1 MERKKCFMVCPIDKE
16 GSDAR
21 INSDDLLNFL
31 INPVL
36 TEKGYEVIRADKIL
50 DNDIITDSILDML
63 RKADLVIADLTDKNP
78 NVFYELGY
86 RAALNLPIIQIIT
99 EGQTIP
105 FDVSGIRTHFYNI
118 HDLRKADSFRSNLKV
133 IIDKIESRV
142 SVQETE
148 RTLSSGEE
156 LKTFDIEVF
165 IPNISE
171 RHGSLQMVSMSVV
184 NKGDKRISL
193 TKISIEQNGKTF
205 DISSDNASKASFR
218 RGDQTLLES
227 AVLPIS
233 IGEGDCFRGFF
244 MIDDIQSGP
253 LHSGEAIVRI
263 FTTNGECS
271 KEITLPPTST
281 MSLFRSNL

>member
-1 MERKKCFMVCPIDKE
+1 MERKKCFMVCPIGEE
-16 GSDAR
+16 GSDVR
-21 INSDDLLNFL
+21 KNSDDVLKYL
-31 INPVL
+31 ITPVL
-36 TEKGYEVIRADKIL
+36 SEKGYEVIRADKIL
-50 DNDIITDSILDML
+50 DSDTITDTILDL
-63 RKADLVIADLTDKNP
+63 LKQADLVIADLTGKNP

-99 EGQTIP
+99 EGQSIP
-105 FDVSGIRTHFYNI
+105 FDVSGIRTHSYNI
-118 HDLRKADSFRSNLKV
+118 HEMSKVDSFKANLKG
-133 IIDKIESRV
+133 IIDTIETKIATQKAEGVMPSGAES
-142 SVQETE
+142 
-148 RTLSSGEE
+148 
-156 LKTFDIEVF
+156 KPFDIDFF
-165 IPNISE
+165 IPNLSE

-184 NKGDKRISL
+184 NNGDKRISL

-205 DISSDNASKASFR
+205 DISSDNASKASLR

-244 MIDDIQSGP
+244 KIDDIQSGP